1 MNNRMII
8 SVDLAK
14 SSFATVM
21 LDRAGNERSRKTVRR
36 QHFLSYLARQEEAVV
51 AMEACGGAHHWARQI
66 QGLGHQVILL
76 PPQHVKGYLR
86 GQKNDYNDALAIAEA
101 CLHNRVRGVAI
112 KTLEQQDEHCF
123 HRIRHSLNADKLRL
137 SNQIRGFLA
146 EYGLVFPRGDAALR
160 RALPGYLSEADN
172 GLTERVRCYLARQY
186 ERFLAIVE
194 ELAWYDRD
202 LREQVKQDEECQRLQ
217 EAPGFGPVV
226 ASVVKHWMGDP
237 RQFRCG
243 RDASA
248 ALGLV
253 PRQHSTGGR
262 DRLGS
267 ISKRGDA
274 QVRALVVHGARSV
287 VRCADGKSDP
297 LSQWIQHV
305 KARRGFNRTVVALA
319 NKMIRIAWVIL
330 ARGEHYCWA
339 SSATRATA

>member
-1 MNNRMII
+1 MTIG
-8 SVDLAK
+8 VDLAK
-14 SSFATVM
+14 NSFAVVIV
-21 LDRAGNERSRKTVRR
+21 DSAGKEHSRKTLKR
-36 QHFLSYLARQEEAVV
+36 QRLLSYLARQEVAVV
-51 AMEACGGAHHWARQI
+51 SMEACAGAHHWARRI
-66 QGLGHQVILL
+66 QLLGHRVILL

-112 KTLEQQDEHCF
+112 KTVEQQDEHCF
-123 HRIRHSLNADKLRL
+123 HGIRRSLNADKLRL
-137 SNQIRGFLA
+137 SNQLRGLLG
-146 EYGLVFPRGDAALR
+146 EYGLVIPRGDAALR
-160 RALPGYLSEADN
+160 KALPGYLSEADN
-172 GLTERVRCYLARQY
+172 GLTDRVRCYLARQY
-186 ERFLAIVE
+186 DRFLAIVE
-194 ELAWYDRD
+194 ELAWYDRE
-202 LREQVKQDEECQRLQ
+202 LREHVKQDEACQRLQ

-226 ASVVKHWMGDP
+226 SSVVKHWMGDA

-274 QVRALVVHGARSV
+274 QVRALVVHGARAV
-287 VRCADGKSDP
+287 VSRAEGKRDP
-297 LSQWIQHV
+297 LSRWIQQV

-319 NKMIRIAWVIL
+319 NKMIRIAWAIL
-330 ARGEHYCWA
+330 ARGERYCWA
-339 SSATRATA
+339 SSAPKAAA